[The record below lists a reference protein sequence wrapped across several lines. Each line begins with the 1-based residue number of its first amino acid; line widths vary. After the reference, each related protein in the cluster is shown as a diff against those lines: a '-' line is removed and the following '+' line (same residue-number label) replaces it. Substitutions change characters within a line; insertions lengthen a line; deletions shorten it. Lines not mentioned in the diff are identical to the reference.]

1 MQSDRS
7 PAANARARRRP
18 APRAAVLIALPLI
31 ALLGAASPL
40 NGRAAPLPTP
50 THTVIVILENHSAS
64 QVYGNPDMP
73 FYNDIARHGA
83 RMTGATF
90 GETPYGIIP
99 RGFGHPLPARP
110 SQANYLYLTSANNQG
125 VTPSYFE
132 AAAPF
137 PGYPYRGIATN
148 APDGGRLRFP
158 AFHVPTGIGDRM
170 IPAALRPFT
179 TPNLGA
185 AVRAHGGTFA
195 IFSETLPYPG
205 FDGDLFGTGIDR
217 YARKHNPVINWIDFS
232 GTPGTAAERRFVL
245 PESVNLGFDATI
257 DPNTGRRYR
266 GFAVDEQ
273 GKPLGFEHLPTVSI
287 VIPNLAHDAHDGSL
301 RDADQW
307 LRRNIRRYAEWA
319 MRHNALLILTFDENG
334 AAKYAIHGDPYKEG
348 ITPIPTVFYGPMIKP
363 GRYAE
368 PSDHL
373 NVLATMLAMH
383 ADLDRFRK
391 DFAQFHTGTE
401 AQQEIANLRPIRDI
415 FGAGPA
421 LTAQA
426 PVH

>member
-7 PAANARARRRP
+7 PAAANARARRR
-18 APRAAVLIALPLI
+18 AAARIALPLI
-31 ALLGAASPL
+31 TLLAVAAPG
-40 NGRAAPLPTP
+40 GRAAPLPTP

-73 FYNDIARHGA
+73 FYNTIARHGA
-83 RMTGATF
+83 QMTGATF

-99 RGFGHPLPARP
+99 RGFEHPLPARP
-110 SQANYLYLTSANNQG
+110 SQANYLYLTSGNNQG

-148 APDGGRLRFP
+148 APDGAHLRFP

-170 IPAALRPFT
+170 IPARLRPFT

-195 IFSETLPYPG
+195 IFSETLPFPG
-205 FDGDLFGTGIDR
+205 FDGDLFGTGIGR
-217 YARKHNPVINWIDFS
+217 YARKHNPVINWIGFS
-232 GTPGTAAERRFVL
+232 AKPIPVAVRRFVL
-245 PESVNLGFDATI
+245 PESVNLGFGATI

-307 LRRNIRRYAEWA
+307 LRQHIRPYADWA

-334 AAKYAIHGDPYKEG
+334 AAKYAIHGNPYKEG
-348 ITPIPTVFYGPMIKP
+348 ITPIPTVFYGPMVKP
-363 GRYAE
+363 GRYTE

-383 ADLDRFRK
+383 ADLGRFRK
-391 DFAQFHTGTE
+391 DFAQSYAGAE
-401 AQQEIANLRPIRDI
+401 ANRELANLRPIRDI
-415 FGAGPA
+415 FGAGRA
-421 LTAQA
+421 LTAN
-426 PVH
+426 PPTR

>member
-7 PAANARARRRP
+7 PAATAPVRRCP
-18 APRAAVLIALPLI
+18 APWSAALIALRLFVFLGTAVPL
-31 ALLGAASPL
+31 SS
-40 NGRAAPLPTP
+40 RAAPLPTP
-50 THTVIVILENHSAS
+50 SHTVIVILENHSAS

-73 FYNDIARHGA
+73 FYNAIAEHGA
-83 RMTGATF
+83 QMTGATF
-90 GETPYGIIP
+90 GQTPYGVIP

-110 SQANYLYLTSANNQG
+110 SQPNYLYLTSGNNQG

-132 AAAPF
+132 AAATYRE
-137 PGYPYRGIATN
+137 YPYRGIATN
-148 APDGGRLRFP
+148 APDGAHLRFP

-195 IFSETLPYPG
+195 TFSETLPYPG
-205 FDGDLFGTGIDR
+205 FDGDLFGTGIER
-217 YARKHNPVINWIDFS
+217 YARKHNPMINWIDFA
-232 GTPGTAAERRFVL
+232 GRPAATRRRFVL
-245 PESVNLGFDATI
+245 PESINLGFDATI
-257 DPNTGRRYR
+257 DPHTGKRYR
-266 GFAVDEQ
+266 GFAIDER

-307 LRRNIRRYAEWA
+307 LRRNIRPYAQWA
-319 MRHNALLILTFDENG
+319 MRHNALLILTFDEDGGGKDTIRHN
-334 AAKYAIHGDPYKEG
+334 PYKEG

-391 DFAQFHTGTE
+391 EFAQSHGGTD
-401 AQQEIANLRPIRDI
+401 AHQELANLRPIRDI

-421 LTAQA
+421 LTAIP
-426 PVH
+426 PVR